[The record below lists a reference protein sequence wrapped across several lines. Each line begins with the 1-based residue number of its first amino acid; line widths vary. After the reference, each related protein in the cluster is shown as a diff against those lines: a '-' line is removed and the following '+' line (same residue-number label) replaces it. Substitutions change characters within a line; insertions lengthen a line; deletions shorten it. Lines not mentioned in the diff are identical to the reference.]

1 MATEPVRNAYNG
13 SRADYERDRWLDRRQ
28 EAAEAR
34 KAAERAEEQRKENEE

>member
-28 EAAEAR
+28 EAAE
-34 KAAERAEEQRKENEE
+34 RAEEQRKENEE